1 MTERKTKFSSLLLN
15 LYSKISNNR
24 KFQIPLLGLLML
36 IGIFAEVA
44 SLGLVIPFLGI
55 LTSPDDVLKY
65 EIVYFFYTYFGYEN
79 PSDLIFPITIIFLSF
94 VAAANLIRLILYW
107 ATTKFVYGIGHEVA
121 TKVFSNTVFQ
131 PYEYHLYTNSSE
143 IIGAVNKAQ
152 IIVGNVLLPLIRMII
167 SLFIIIAISITL
179 LVINPKVFY
188 LALISIGFSY
198 LVISFFTKTLLKS
211 NSSIIAKNQSLRVKE
226 LQEALGG
233 IREIIL
239 DSSYHYY
246 ISRFSKI
253 EYDLR
258 SSQAKNLVIGE
269 FPRYIMETIGIVGI
283 SVFAFFAVSSSSG
296 FNNIIPLLGAL
307 ALGAQK
313 LLPLIQQVYSGWAN
327 INGNLMVLKDVVN
340 LVNTKAKPRS
350 KMLSEKIDFNSEIS
364 LRNIYFKY
372 QNSKKTILKDIDF
385 SIKKGEKVGIIGKTG
400 SGKSTLADLI
410 MSFLQP
416 SEGKFFVDDVEINS
430 SNKNVWQSMVA
441 NVPQSIFLIDG
452 TILENITLNRD
463 LPIDKTLEKV
473 CKQARLSDF
482 INSLPNGLETSIGER
497 GIRLSGGQI
506 QRIGIARALY
516 KNPSILILDEATSSL
531 DNVTEKEII
540 ESIDCLDDQ
549 LTIITIAHRLTTL
562 SFCNK
567 IVQMDQGIVAKIGH
581 YEDIVLK
588 NKLS

>member
-1 MTERKTKFSSLLLN
+1 MNILFLLLN
-15 LYSKISNNR
+15 LFSKISNRR

-55 LTSPDDVLKY
+55 LTSPDDILEY
-65 EIVYFFYTYFGYEN
+65 ETVYFFYTYFGYEN
-79 PSDLIFPITIIFLSF
+79 PEDLIFLVTIIFLAF
-94 VAAANLIRLILYW
+94 VTAANLIRLILYW
-107 ATTKFVYGIGHEVA
+107 TTTKFVYGIGHEIA

-143 IIGAVNKAQ
+143 IIGAVNKVQ

-188 LALISIGFSY
+188 LASISIGLSY

-211 NSSIIAKNQSLRVKE
+211 NSLIIAKNQSLRVKE

-239 DSSYHYY
+239 DSSYQYY
-246 ISRFSKI
+246 INRFSKI

-269 FPRYIMETIGIVGI
+269 FPRYIMETVGIVGI
-283 SVFAFFAVSSSSG
+283 SAFAFLAVSSSSG

-313 LLPLIQQVYSGWAN
+313 LLPLIQQVYAGWAN
-327 INGNLMVLKDVVN
+327 INGNLMVLRDVIELLN
-340 LVNTKAKPRS
+340 DKAKQRS
-350 KMLSEKIDFNSEIS
+350 KMISEKIDFNSEIS
-364 LRNIYFKY
+364 LRKIYFKY
-372 QNSKKTILKDIDF
+372 KNSNKNVLKNIDF

-400 SGKSTLADLI
+400 SGKSTLVDLV

-416 SEGKFFVDDVEINS
+416 SEGKFFVDNVEINS
-430 SNKNVWQSMVA
+430 FNKNMWQSMVA
-441 NVPQSIFLIDG
+441 NVPQSIFLVDG
-452 TILENITLNRD
+452 TISENITLSRD
-463 LPIDKTLEKV
+463 LPNEEILEKV
-473 CKQARLSDF
+473 CKQARINNF
-482 INSLPNGLETSIGER
+482 INSLPSGLETSIGER

-516 KNPSILILDEATSSL
+516 KKPSILILDEATSSL

-540 ESIDCLDDQ
+540 KSIEHLDDQ

-562 SFCNK
+562 SFCDK
-567 IVQMDQGIVAKIGH
+567 IIQLNQGIVAKIGT
-581 YEDIVLK
+581 YEDLVLK
-588 NKLS
+588 K

>member
-1 MTERKTKFSSLLLN
+1 MTEDKTNISSLLLN
-15 LYSKISNNR
+15 LFSKISNRR
-24 KFQIPLLGLLML
+24 KFQIPFLGLLMF

-55 LTSPDDVLKY
+55 LTSPDDVLQY
-65 EIVYFFYTYFGYEN
+65 ETVYFFYTYFEYEN
-79 PSDLIFPITIIFLSF
+79 PKDLIFPVTIIFLSF
-94 VAAANLIRLILYW
+94 VTAANLIRLILYW
-107 ATTKFVYGIGHEVA
+107 TTTKFVYGIGHEVA

-188 LALISIGFSY
+188 LASVSIGLSY

-269 FPRYIMETIGIVGI
+269 FPRYIMETVGIVGI
-283 SVFAFFAVSSSSG
+283 SAFAFLAVSSSSG

-313 LLPLIQQVYSGWAN
+313 LLPLIQQVYAGWAN
-327 INGNLMVLKDVVN
+327 INGNLAVLRDVINLLNAKSKPITKMV
-340 LVNTKAKPRS
+340 
-350 KMLSEKIDFNSEIS
+350 SEKIDFNSEIS

-372 QNSKKTILKDIDF
+372 QNSNNNVLKNIDF
-385 SIKKGEKVGIIGKTG
+385 SIKKGEKIGIIGKTG
-400 SGKSTLADLI
+400 SGKSTLVDLI

-416 SEGKFFVDDVEINS
+416 SEGKFFVDNVEINS
-430 SNKNVWQSMVA
+430 FNRNIWQSMVA

-452 TILENITLNRD
+452 TISENITLSRD
-463 LPIDKTLEKV
+463 LPNKKILEKV
-473 CKQARLSDF
+473 CKQARINDY
-482 INSLPNGLETSIGER
+482 INSLPYGLKTSIGER

-531 DNVTEKEII
+531 DNFTEKEII
-540 ESIDCLDDQ
+540 KSIECLDDQ

-562 SFCNK
+562 SFCDK
-567 IVQMDQGIVAKIGH
+567 IIQMDQGILAKIGS
-581 YEDIVLK
+581 YEDLVL
-588 NKLS
+588 NN